1 MPDRLQG
8 DELQNNNFDQSTFSS
23 ALSKE
28 SERKRTAQTRL
39 RQWPCKI
46 NMLPATAPY
55 LDGAELL
62 IAADCS
68 AYAYADFHE
77 HFMKKCVTLIGCP
90 CDDTDA
96 LKRKLERIFKENDIS
111 SVTAVSLDAACCE
124 KMESTIENAIK
135 ASNTSIPLKKIKLST
150 DGSVI
155 I

>member
-1 MPDRLQG
+1 MPDRLQST
-8 DELQNNNFDQSTFSS
+8 ELQIKDFAQGSCSS
-23 ALSKE
+23 SLTKE
-28 SERKRTAQTRL
+28 SEKKKSAQTRL
-39 RQWPCKI
+39 KQWPCKI

-55 LDGAELL
+55 LDGSELL

-90 CDDTDA
+90 CNDTDA
-96 LKRKLERIFKENDIS
+96 LEVKLERIFRQNSITS
-111 SVTAVSLDAACCE
+111 ITVVLLDTVCCE
-124 KMESTIENAIK
+124 KLDLIIENAIEK
-135 ASNTSIPLKKIKLST
+135 SRKSIPLKKVKLST

>member
-1 MPDRLQG
+1 MPDRMQG

-68 AYAYADFHE
+68 AYAYADFHDL
-77 HFMKKCVTLIGCP
+77 FMKRCVTVIGCP
-90 CDDTDA
+90 CNDTDA
-96 LKRKLERIFKENDIS
+96 LEVKLERIFRQNSITS
-111 SVTAVSLDAACCE
+111 ITVVLLDTVCCE
-124 KMESTIENAIK
+124 KLDLIIENAIEK
-135 ASNTSIPLKKIKLST
+135 SRKSIPLKKVKLST